1 MRIQESYR
9 KGFIQM
15 NDLNELFRVKGNILT
30 IRVPEEL
37 DHHSAE
43 KIREGS
49 EEILDSL
56 KIREVVFDFRDTQ
69 FMDSSGIGML
79 MARYRGMKQMGGSI
93 KAVHVKKRVAKIL
106 QLSGI
111 YKVIPIELIRNWDD
125 L

>member
-37 DHHSAE
+37 DHHSA
-43 KIREGS
+43 